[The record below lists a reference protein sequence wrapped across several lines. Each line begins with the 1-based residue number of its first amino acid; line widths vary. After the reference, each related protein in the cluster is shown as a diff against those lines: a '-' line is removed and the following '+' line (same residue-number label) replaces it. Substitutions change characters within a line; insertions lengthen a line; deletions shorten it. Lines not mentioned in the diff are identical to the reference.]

1 MENEIENSG
10 FDVGLLSGSSLEN
23 KRKEKETSAGS
34 SVKKK
39 RKTVDDKI
47 NEAKALL
54 KLLTAEKKKATSVK
68 SKSLTK
74 TSKGMSNLIVAL
86 QVVSTENKV
95 STAEVIKALA
105 MIKSVGV
112 RGRKLHENVIFNLEL
127 TNDKD
132 RINQRK
138 ESTEALKIIKKTT
151 KSSVI
156 II

>member
-23 KRKEKETSAGS
+23 KRKEKEISAGS

-54 KLLTAEKKKATSVK
+54 KLLTAEKKKAISGK

-74 TSKGMSNLIVAL
+74 KSKGMSNLIAAL
-86 QVVSTENKV
+86 QVVVTENKV
-95 STAEVIKALA
+95 SNPPLPPEPVASLV
-105 MIKSVGV
+105 S
-112 RGRKLHENVIFNLEL
+112 IFGLNFFLL
-127 TNDKD
+127 LIDMVFIYKY
-132 RINQRK
+132 QK
-138 ESTEALKIIKKTT
+138 F
-151 KSSVI
+151 
-156 II
+156 

>member
-23 KRKEKETSAGS
+23 KRKEKEISAGS

-54 KLLTAEKKKATSVK
+54 KLLTAEKKKAISGK

-74 TSKGMSNLIVAL
+74 TSKGMSNLIAAL
-86 QVVSTENKV
+86 QVVVTENKV
-95 STAEVIKALA
+95 SNADVIKALA
-105 MIKSVGV
+105 MIKAVGV
-112 RGRKLHENVIFNLEL
+112 RGKNLNDVDVSIDLNNTPDNGDKTKEAIECIKLM
-127 TNDKD
+127 
-132 RINQRK
+132 
-138 ESTEALKIIKKTT
+138 KKTT

-156 II
+156 IL